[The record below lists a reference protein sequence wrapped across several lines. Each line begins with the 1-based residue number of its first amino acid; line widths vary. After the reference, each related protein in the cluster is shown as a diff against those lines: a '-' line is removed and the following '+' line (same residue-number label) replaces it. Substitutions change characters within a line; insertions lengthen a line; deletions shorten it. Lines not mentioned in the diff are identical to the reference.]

1 MKKEIEITGILKIDS
16 EKEIVVDLFSNGVKL
31 DWFELN
37 YKHKSINVEL
47 SDNIGKI
54 LKVDVNDYFD
64 YIKLL
69 DELGL
74 EIPPTY
80 KRHWT
85 PKTGEDYFY
94 IDFEGEVCP
103 NYIAN
108 FGYNKVDQKRYE
120 NYNMFPTRELAEK
133 TINIS
138 KLGRLILLWQYTND
152 CIFEADWKDGDTK
165 KYFIRYDYIKEEVC
179 HGYNVTI
186 PSDTLYFETIEQ
198 VETFI
203 EMYETEIKKNY
214 GGDLE

>member
-1 MKKEIEITGILKIDS
+1 MKIEIEITGTLKIDS

-47 SDNIGKI
+47 SNDIGKI

-74 EIPPTY
+74 EIPKSY

-85 PKTGEDYFY
+85 PKTGEGYFY

-203 EMYETEIKKNY
+203 EMYETEIKKIM
-214 GGDLE
+214 EVI